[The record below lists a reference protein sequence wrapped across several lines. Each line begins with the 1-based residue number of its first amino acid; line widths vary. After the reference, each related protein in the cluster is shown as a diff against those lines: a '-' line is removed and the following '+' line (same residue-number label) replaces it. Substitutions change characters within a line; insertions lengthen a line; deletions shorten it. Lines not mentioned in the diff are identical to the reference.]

1 MTKPKDYIT
10 DLHSRM
16 KAIAE
21 REQALIAALNEELSR
36 ADRKLLDDVR
46 SVTFEHEARRALI
59 LTELQGLAA
68 RLGAFPHR
76 DEPYTI
82 IQEETFDLPYYAPDD
97 PLPEPGHERQ
107 LEPDAPPAR
116 SATSEGIAD
125 SESVSAGGDWR
136 KAAEKI
142 RDGLEFQLYRRA
154 S

>member
-1 MTKPKDYIT
+1 MTKPNDYIT

-21 REQALIAALNEELSR
+21 REQALIEALNEELSR

-46 SVTFEHEARRALI
+46 SVTFEHEARRAVI
-59 LTELQGLAA
+59 LAELQGLAA

-76 DEPYTI
+76 DEPYTMI
-82 IQEETFDLPYYAPDD
+82 EEETLDLPYYAPDE
-97 PLPEPGHERQ
+97 PLPEPEHQPE
-107 LEPDAPPAR
+107 LDAPPPRA
-116 SATSEGIAD
+116 ATSYGIAAG
-125 SESVSAGGDWR
+125 EPVSAGGDWR

-142 RDGLEFQLYRRA
+142 RDGFEFQLYRRA